1 MMPGTSSDAAFCDAY
16 TSGVIKDAETILNIY
31 NASLKNA
38 LTVPDDNAYGRKFL
52 NASLYLGYAPAPSED
67 NEDTLS

>member
-16 TSGVIKDAETILNIY
+16 TSGTITDPITVLNIY

-38 LTVPDDNAYGRKFL
+38 TVVPDNSAYGRKFL
-52 NASLYLGYAPAPSED
+52 NQSMYLGYAPAPENDSE
-67 NEDTLS
+67 ETLS

>member
-16 TSGVIKDAETILNIY
+16 TSGVIKDPATILNVY

-38 LTVPDDNAYGRKFL
+38 MVVPDSLSYGRKFL
-52 NASLYLGYAPAPSED
+52 NQSLYLGYAPAPANDSDE
-67 NEDTLS
+67 TLS